1 VLGGETPDQFNDR
14 EFLFF
19 LFFTKLIKHMDLIK
33 LLEKILMGL
42 FKNRNIFRLSP
53 TDSQEDFLVNKIVAG
68 ENCNLEIVEN
78 RYSGQQL
85 VISFGSIN
93 PDGVTVVKGPQ
104 GAQGEAGAIGN
115 QGVAGVMGVTGATGV
130 QGVQG
135 AIGAQ
140 GAAGEAG
147 YSCNNNSVIS
157 INANGI
163 IGNNDYL
170 VLVDASK
177 NPVTVTLP
185 CAKRYRGSLQIVCVD
200 ASNGINIVSNSEY
213 GNIIFDDSNVKF
225 NIKGDAFTFVSDK
238 DNTWYCVGR
247 YAPLWYA

>member
-1 VLGGETPDQFNDR
+1 
-14 EFLFF
+14 
-19 LFFTKLIKHMDLIK
+19 MDLIK

-42 FKNRNIFRLSP
+42 FKNRNILRLSP
-53 TDSQEDFLVNKIVAG
+53 IDSQEDFLVNKIVAG
-68 ENCNLEIVEN
+68 ENCNVEIVED

-104 GAQGEAGAIGN
+104 GAQGVAGA
-115 QGVAGVMGVTGATGV
+115 MGVTGATGV

-140 GAAGEAG
+140 GEAG
-147 YSCNNNSVIS
+147 HSCNNNSVINM
-157 INANGI
+157 NADGV

-185 CAKRYRGSLQIVCVD
+185 CAKRYRGSLQIICVD
-200 ASNGINIVSNSEY
+200 ASNGINVVANSEY

-225 NIKGDAFTFVSDK
+225 NVKGDAFTFTSCCCLY
-238 DNTWYCVGR
+238 NGSN
-247 YAPLWYA
+247 LNIF

>member
-1 VLGGETPDQFNDR
+1 
-14 EFLFF
+14 
-19 LFFTKLIKHMDLIK
+19 
-33 LLEKILMGL
+33 MGL
-42 FKNRNIFRLSP
+42 FKNRNILRLSP
-53 TDSQEDFLVNKIVAG
+53 IDSQEDFLVNKIVAG
-68 ENCNLEIVEN
+68 ENCNVEIVED

-104 GAQGEAGAIGN
+104 GAQGVAGA
-115 QGVAGVMGVTGATGV
+115 MGVTGATGV

-140 GAAGEAG
+140 GEAG
-147 YSCNNNSVIS
+147 HSCNNNSVINM
-157 INANGI
+157 NADGV

-185 CAKRYRGSLQIVCVD
+185 CAKRYRGSLQIICVD
-200 ASNGINIVSNSEY
+200 ASNGINVVANSEY

-225 NIKGDAFTFVSDK
+225 NVKGDAFTFVSDK

-247 YAPLWYA
+247 YVPLWYA

>member
-1 VLGGETPDQFNDR
+1 
-14 EFLFF
+14 
-19 LFFTKLIKHMDLIK
+19 MDLIK

-93 PDGVTVVKGPQ
+93 PDGVIVVKGPQ

-200 ASNGINIVSNSEY
+200 ASNGINVVSNSEY

>member
-1 VLGGETPDQFNDR
+1 
-14 EFLFF
+14 
-19 LFFTKLIKHMDLIK
+19 
-33 LLEKILMGL
+33 MGL
-42 FKNRNIFRLSP
+42 FKNRNILRLSP
-53 TDSQEDFLVNKIVAG
+53 IDSQEDFLVNKIVAG
-68 ENCNLEIVEN
+68 ENCNVEIVED

-104 GAQGEAGAIGN
+104 GAQGVAGA
-115 QGVAGVMGVTGATGV
+115 MGVTGATGV

-140 GAAGEAG
+140 GEAG
-147 YSCNNNSVIS
+147 HSCNNNSVINM
-157 INANGI
+157 NADGV

-185 CAKRYRGSLQIVCVD
+185 CAKRYRGSLQIICVD
-200 ASNGINIVSNSEY
+200 ASNGINVVANSEY

-225 NIKGDAFTFVSDK
+225 NVKGDAFTFVSDK

>member
-1 VLGGETPDQFNDR
+1 
-14 EFLFF
+14 
-19 LFFTKLIKHMDLIK
+19 MDLIK

-42 FKNRNIFRLSP
+42 FKNRNILRLSP
-53 TDSQEDFLVNKIVAG
+53 IDSQEDFLVNKIVAG
-68 ENCNLEIVEN
+68 ENCNVEIVED

-104 GAQGEAGAIGN
+104 GAQGVAGA
-115 QGVAGVMGVTGATGV
+115 MGVTGATGV

-140 GAAGEAG
+140 GEAG
-147 YSCNNNSVIS
+147 HSCNNNSVINM
-157 INANGI
+157 NADGV

-185 CAKRYRGSLQIVCVD
+185 CAKRYRGSLQIICVD
-200 ASNGINIVSNSEY
+200 ASNGINVVTNSEY

-225 NIKGDAFTFVSDK
+225 NVKGDAFTFVSDK

>member
-1 VLGGETPDQFNDR
+1 
-14 EFLFF
+14 
-19 LFFTKLIKHMDLIK
+19 MDLIK

-53 TDSQEDFLVNKIVAG
+53 IDSQEDFLVNKIVAG
-68 ENCNLEIVEN
+68 ENCNVEIVEN

-104 GAQGEAGAIGN
+104 GAAGVTGA
-115 QGVAGVMGVTGATGV
+115 QGVAGAMGVTGATGV

-140 GAAGEAG
+140 GEAG
-147 YSCNNNSVIS
+147 YSCNNNSVINM
-157 INANGI
+157 NADGV

-185 CAKRYRGSLQIVCVD
+185 CAKRYRGSLQIICVD
-200 ASNGINIVSNSEY
+200 ASNGINVVANSEY

-225 NIKGDAFTFVSDK
+225 NVKGDAFTFVSDK

-247 YAPLWYA
+247 YVPLWYA

>member
-1 VLGGETPDQFNDR
+1 
-14 EFLFF
+14 
-19 LFFTKLIKHMDLIK
+19 MDLIK

-42 FKNRNIFRLSP
+42 FKNRNILRLSP
-53 TDSQEDFLVNKIVAG
+53 IDSQEDFLVNKIVAG
-68 ENCNLEIVEN
+68 ENCNVEIVED

-104 GAQGEAGAIGN
+104 GAQGVAGA
-115 QGVAGVMGVTGATGV
+115 MGVTGATGV

-140 GAAGEAG
+140 GEAG
-147 YSCNNNSVIS
+147 HSCNNNSVINM
-157 INANGI
+157 NADGV

-185 CAKRYRGSLQIVCVD
+185 CAKRYRGSLQIICVD
-200 ASNGINIVSNSEY
+200 ASNGINVVANSEY

-225 NIKGDAFTFVSDK
+225 NVKGDAFTFVSDK

>member
-1 VLGGETPDQFNDR
+1 
-14 EFLFF
+14 
-19 LFFTKLIKHMDLIK
+19 MDLIK

-42 FKNRNIFRLSP
+42 FKNRNILRLSP
-53 TDSQEDFLVNKIVAG
+53 IDSQEDFLVNKIVAG
-68 ENCNLEIVEN
+68 ENCNVEIVED

-104 GAQGEAGAIGN
+104 GAQGVAGA
-115 QGVAGVMGVTGATGV
+115 MGVTGATGV

-140 GAAGEAG
+140 GEAG
-147 YSCNNNSVIS
+147 HSCNNNSVINM
-157 INANGI
+157 NADGV
-163 IGNNDYL
+163 IGNNEYL

-185 CAKRYRGSLQIVCVD
+185 CAKRYRGSLQIICVD
-200 ASNGINIVSNSEY
+200 ASNGINVVTNSEY

-225 NIKGDAFTFVSDK
+225 NVKGDAFTFVSDK